1 MKKLQTIVAAVIAA
15 GLLGTGIMRAEDA
28 THAKS
33 DLSHADKKFIE
44 EAAEGGMAEVE
55 MGRLGAEKAQNAEVK
70 QFAQK
75 ILQDHQQANEELMKI
90 AEQKGVTLE
99 KEVSK
104 KNQRMMEHM
113 RGLSGAEFDRMYVE
127 HMVKDHEK
135 DIKEFEKAAN
145 KGKDAEVKNFAQ
157 QTLPKLRE
165 HLQTAQSLAQ
175 TTGAKVS
182 EPAGAEKKY
191 EDKQHQK

>member
-1 MKKLQTIVAAVIAA
+1 MKKLQTIVAAIVAA
-15 GLLGTGIMRAEDA
+15 GLIGTGIVRAEDA
-28 THAKS
+28 AKKS

-55 MGRLGAEKAQNAEVK
+55 MGRLGTEKAQNAEVK

-90 AEQKGVTLE
+90 AEQKGITLE
-99 KEVSK
+99 KDVSK

-145 KGKDAEVKNFAQ
+145 KGKDTEVKNFAQ

-191 EDKQHQK
+191 EEKQHQK